1 MRGER
6 QRVRRVS
13 AQLRSASGRFS
24 KVLRDRDFV
33 EARIDSLGSST
44 LVFSVNRE
52 GEYSLRIVA
61 RCGKGPAQE
70 YFFLMGKVHD
80 DGTMTLYPK
89 DAPAIEYNPPGHDPA
104 LNREQRRDSAY

>member
-1 MRGER
+1 VRGER

-13 AQLRSASGRFS
+13 AQLRSASHRFS
-24 KVLRDRDFV
+24 KILRDHDFV
-33 EARIDSLGSST
+33 EARIDPSESST

-52 GEYSLRIVA
+52 GEYSLRLVCKA
-61 RCGKGPAQE
+61 EKGPAQE

-89 DAPAIEYNPPGHDPA
+89 DAPAIEYKPPGHDPA
-104 LNREQRRDSAY
+104 LDREQRQDPA